1 MLDDLQNRIL
11 QFKEINDMYL
21 DTDYEHMSVDKIE
34 GQQMAFDAVLRLVGQ
49 LKKNGKI
56 NRGNEFVPDD
66 VEAMVVKNKYQPK
79 LDAASR

>member
-21 DTDYEHMSVDKIE
+21 DTNYEHMSVDKIE
-34 GQQMAFDAVLRLVGQ
+34 GQQMAFDAVLRLLGQ

-66 VEAMVVKNKYQPK
+66 VEAMVVKNKYQPT